1 MSKFTKDNIGD
12 KVIHISQIGCSC
24 SSGTIFDLRKAYIS
38 DVTVAGDKARIYYG
52 GAKYSTVE
60 VETTS
65 PYNTIFKNFIPF
77 WDWITKTVFERIS
90 MSKDVYGNFKLHG
103 DGDQHRLTIDTE
115 AKPNSYGHKFM
126 LDTCIK
132 YGEEIPKEY
141 YMINV
146 KQQVKK
152 WFEDYCGKES
162 YSEDKTT
169 EWGQCINCGSDD
181 MYFEYENTDNSW
193 DEGTYEAVW
202 KCSACGAKTRQ
213 VYKLSKDT
221 RSLEEE

>member
-12 KVIHISQIGCSC
+12 EVIHITQIGCFNGP
-24 SSGTIFDLRKAYIS
+24 GTVFDLRKAHIS
-38 DVTVAGDKARIYYG
+38 DVTVAGDRARIYYG
-52 GAKYSTVE
+52 GAKYDTVE
-60 VETTS
+60 VYTES
-65 PYNTIFKNFIPF
+65 PNGTIFKHFAPF
-77 WDWITKTVFERIS
+77 WDWITTTALKRIGE
-90 MSKDVYGNFKLHG
+90 SKAVYGNFRLR
-103 DGDQHRLTIDTE
+103 GDQYRLTVDTE
-115 AKPNSYGHKFM
+115 AKPDIYGHKFM

-152 WFEDYCGKES
+152 WFEDYCGTES

-169 EWGQCINCGSDD
+169 EWGQCINCGSEE
-181 MYFEYENTDNSW
+181 MYFEYENTDNTW
-193 DEGTYEAVW
+193 DEGTYESVW
-202 KCSACGAKTRQ
+202 KCQDCGAKTRQ

-221 RSLEEE
+221 RCLEEE